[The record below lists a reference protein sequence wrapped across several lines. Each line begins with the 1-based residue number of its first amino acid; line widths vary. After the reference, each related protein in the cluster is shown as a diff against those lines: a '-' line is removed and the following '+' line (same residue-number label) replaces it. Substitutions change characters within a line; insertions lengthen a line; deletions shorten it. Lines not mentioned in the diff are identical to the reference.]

1 MSIIRVKI
9 ISLRKALKFS
19 CAAIIILT
27 LLLQFSCSNNS
38 IIKMINFDKNTLS
51 EKIIK
56 TGIFNDSIDLGYSKK
71 MLYTLSVPKIEKN
84 EKVPFVIALHF
95 GGQMKLH
102 FSENYLRYLVEP
114 GLRSLNAIIFAP
126 DAQYGVWND
135 ELSEAIIIKFLNTA
149 TEIWPIDKNKIIIT
163 GYSNGGIG
171 TWLLIDKYPEKF
183 SAAIPMAS
191 LNTSELRGKVP
202 TYIIHGK
209 RDELFSWKEIQ
220 KVFDML
226 NDKGTNVRIS
236 VNNHL
241 SHYEANNYVPE
252 LQKTV
257 KWLQNDVW
265 KLNN

>member
-1 MSIIRVKI
+1 MISLKRTSKFTFSIILLI
-9 ISLRKALKFS
+9 
-19 CAAIIILT
+19 T
-27 LLLQFSCSNNS
+27 LILQFGCSNNS
-38 IIKMINFDKNTLS
+38 IMKIINFDKNTLT
-51 EKIIK
+51 EKISES
-56 TGIFNDSIDLGYSKK
+56 GIFNDSIDLGYSKK
-71 MLYTLSVPKIEKN
+71 LLYTLSVPKIKKD

-95 GGQMKLH
+95 GGKMRPH

-114 GLRSLNAIIFAP
+114 GLRALNPIIFAP

-135 ELSEAIIIKFLNTA
+135 ELSEAIIIKFLDA
-149 TEIWPIDKNKIIIT
+149 VTEIWPIDKSKIIIT

-191 LNTSELRGKVP
+191 VNTSELRGKVP

-220 KVFDML
+220 NVFDKL
-226 NDKGTNVRIS
+226 NEKGTNVRIS
-236 VNNHL
+236 INNHL

-265 KLNN
+265 K